1 MTAAEAAAEAE
12 AGAGAEGPDLEAALA
27 AAWVAPGGGS
37 AGKPGPDFRPV
48 LRALAREPWRAAEA
62 DARGRTALHAAA
74 VLPAGPGRRRLLT
87 TLLGLGADPAARDA
101 EGWAP
106 GDSADV
112 AAAAEAWAA
121 WRARYR
127 QPHPD
132 LALLLEGTAALA
144 GSSDGDGEERR
155 RQVAEALWLGV
166 TRHNVLRTFDVP
178 ALGGPQQPLHLV
190 CRLLAGRGAGPAAPD
205 PEPLRPPDPRL
216 PEVAARRQKWG
227 ARAKLQRLRRAAL
240 EAAGTV
246 AVEPWSQLH
255 ELLALV
261 LDLGGDQEARDAG
274 GRLPRDLVAA
284 GGASPTA
291 AALLASDWEL
301 GDRTKGA
308 RVLTEEGDVVD
319 TRTGLVVEERA
330 VLKTGDAE
338 ADAAAL
344 GAALE
349 RLDITCSA
357 KEAEDESFYARRGRA
372 EAELRVWRRRNG
384 QALKRAIARW
394 PERDAVAQAERWGRC
409 ADRGLG
415 GVLFP
420 ERDAEAEEA
429 VEEEKVKEVVKEAE
443 AEAEEE
449 TEAAGGKFVFERGM
463 EYEFEFEYS

>member
-12 AGAGAEGPDLEAALA
+12 AGAGGGDLEAALA

-144 GSSDGDGEERR
+144 GSSDGDGDGEERR

-240 EAAGTV
+240 EAADTV

-357 KEAEDESFYARRGRA
+357 QEAEDESFYARRARA
-372 EAELRVWRRRNG
+372 EAELRAWRRRNG

-415 GVLFP
+415 GVVLFP
-420 ERDAEAEEA
+420 EADAEEEEA
-429 VEEEKVKEVVKEAE
+429 AAVVAEEVVKEEGA
-443 AEAEEE
+443 EE

-463 EYEFEFEYS
+463 EYEFEYS